1 MQHIRWYRSKID
13 PKLLRTLMRKS
24 DARAFLQ
31 VVPQL
36 IIYLITGTIA
46 YICYLNLTTD
56 FGLLQII
63 ALTSALFIHGTN
75 ASFFG
80 GVATHEL
87 GHKTPFE
94 SLAWNTTFIRIF
106 SFLSWFDYTG
116 FRVSHVKH
124 HQSTTHIDY
133 DGEVVLPVGLTW
145 HGIGFFFS
153 KIFFNP
159 IEIYRILKYTF
170 HAALGDLSRDGF
182 FKAEWLQRA
191 INRNIA
197 NESEIINWSRVLVLG
212 HSILGIIFIIT
223 GNWFLIV
230 IVTFGS
236 FLSSWLVHLCGA
248 PQHVGLASNTPD
260 FRLCCRTYTCGFLP
274 GFLYWNMQYHIEH
287 HMFPAVPFYNLPR
300 LHVAIKH
307 DLPDTTHGLLAT
319 WKELIPI
326 MKRQRENPNYIYIP
340 RLPVNTINYNVS
352 TNP

>member
-1 MQHIRWYRSKID
+1 MQNIRWYRSNID
-13 PKLLRTLMRKS
+13 PNLLRNLMRKS

-31 VVPQL
+31 AIPQL
-36 IIYLITGTIA
+36 LIYLVTGTIA
-46 YICYLNLTTD
+46 YICFLNVTAESWLIP
-56 FGLLQII
+56 GI
-63 ALTSALFIHGTN
+63 ACIFALIIHGTN

-87 GHKTPFE
+87 CHKTPFQ
-94 SLAWNTTFIRIF
+94 SMAWNTTFIRIF

-145 HGIGFFFS
+145 HGIRFIFC

-170 HAALGDLSRDGF
+170 HAALCDFSRDGF

-197 NESEIINWSRVLVLG
+197 NESEIIAWSRVLLFG
-212 HSILGIIFIIT
+212 HSILAIIFITT
-223 GNWFLIV
+223 GNWFLIL

-236 FLSSWLVHLCGA
+236 FFSSWLVHLCGA

-260 FRLCCRTYTCGFLP
+260 FRLCCRTYTCGFIP

-287 HMFPAVPFYNLPR
+287 HMFPAVPFYNLPI
-300 LHVAIKH
+300 LHRAIKR
-307 DLPDTTHGLLAT
+307 DLPATTHGLIAT

-326 MKRQRENPNYIYIP
+326 MKMQLTDPNYIYVP
-340 RLPVNTINYNVS
+340 RLPDK
-352 TNP
+352 P